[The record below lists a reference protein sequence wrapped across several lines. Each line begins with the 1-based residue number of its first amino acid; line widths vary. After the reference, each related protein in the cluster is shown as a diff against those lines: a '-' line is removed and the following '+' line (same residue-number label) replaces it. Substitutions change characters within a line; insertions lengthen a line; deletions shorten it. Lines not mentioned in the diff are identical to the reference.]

1 MRIVNPGDLVRWWF
15 TEYVPSDVHVSFDD
29 HRYGIVIKVVTD
41 DGVAFLRENGEMVKN
56 EKRASV
62 LWQDGS
68 ISWIPCIELK
78 VINESR

>member
-1 MRIVNPGDLVRWWF
+1 MITINPGDLVRWLF
-15 TEYVPSDVHVSFDD
+15 TAYVPSDVSVSFDD
-29 HRYGIVIKVVTD
+29 YRYGIVIKVVTD
-41 DGVAFLRENGEMVKN
+41 DGVAFLRENGELAKN

>member
-1 MRIVNPGDLVRWWF
+1 MKTINSGDLVRWWF
-15 TEYVPSDVHVSFDD
+15 TEYVPSDGHISFDD
-29 HRYGIVIKVVTD
+29 YRYGIVLKVVTD
-41 DGVAFLRENGEMVKN
+41 DGVSFLREGGEIVRN

-78 VINESR
+78 VINECR